1 MVIEVTSSV
10 IEAMY
15 AAARKADPKEACG
28 ILLGGDARITSFTQ
42 TKNVHPAPQTHFE
55 IDPAA
60 LIDAHRKAREG
71 GLQVIGYFHS
81 HPSGDAAPSATDQEM
96 AAGDGMV
103 WAIKGGDDLRMWR
116 DDPSGFE
123 EVSYC
128 KSDS

>member
-10 IEAMY
+10 IEAMQ
-15 AAARKADPKEACG
+15 AAARNANPKEACG

-60 LIDAHRKAREG
+60 LIKAHKTARG
-71 GLQVIGYFHS
+71 GGPQVAGYFHS
-81 HPSGDAAPSATDQEM
+81 HPSGDAAPSATDQKSS
-96 AAGDGMV
+96 AKDGLI
-103 WAIKGGDDLRMWR
+103 WAIIGGSDLRMWR

-128 KSDS
+128 ISDS